1 MTIQLNHLITFLY
14 HQLTNAWAMVTIKI
28 NNFVGL
34 SKMHRK
40 ARFEKWSQMST
51 EVVQKAGEWHS
62 VYQYNGKKG
71 LFWLF
76 VTGAY
81 AYNACS
87 VPTQACVYQKL
98 LTDEAKWEA
107 WRDSKAFM
115 PSAVFMNAG
124 LKLQS
129 KQ

>member
-1 MTIQLNHLITFLY
+1 MT
-14 HQLTNAWAMVTIKI
+14 TIKI
-28 NNFVGL
+28 DNFVGL
-34 SKMHRK
+34 SKMHGK

-51 EVVQKAGEWHS
+51 EVVQKGGEWHS
-62 VYQYNGKKG
+62 VYRYNGKKG
-71 LFWLF
+71 LFRLF

-81 AYNACS
+81 AYNARS
-87 VPTQACVYQKL
+87 VPTQARVYQKL
-98 LTDEAKWEA
+98 LADEAKREA
-107 WRDSKAFM
+107 SRDSKAFT